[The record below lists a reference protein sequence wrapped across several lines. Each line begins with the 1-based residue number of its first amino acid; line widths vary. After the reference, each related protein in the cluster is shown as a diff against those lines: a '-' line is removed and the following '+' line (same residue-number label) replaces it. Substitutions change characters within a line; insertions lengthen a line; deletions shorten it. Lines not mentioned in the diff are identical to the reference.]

1 MNTKLRTEA
10 KNDFEKDFFKL
21 MKNYVF
27 GKTMESVRK
36 HRDIKLVRTDKRRNQ
51 LVSES
56 NYHTTKYFSEDL
68 LPIENKI
75 KMNKPI
81 YLGMSILGISKTRM
95 YEFWYDFIKPK
106 YQKNVK
112 ICYMDTDSFII
123 HIKTE
128 DFYKDIADYIKKW
141 FETSNYSENDKI
153 PLPGGMSKKV
163 VGLMKDELGGK
174 TMIEFVA
181 LRPKY
186 IFT

>member
-21 MKNYVF
+21 MKNSVF

-56 NYHTTKYFSEDL
+56 NYHTTKYFSEGL
-68 LPIENKI
+68 LPIENKS

-95 YEFWYDFIKPK
+95 YEISYDYIKPK

-128 DFYKDIADYIKKW
+128 DFYRDIADDVTKW
-141 FETSNYSENDKI
+141 FGTSNI
-153 PLPGGMSKKV
+153 V
-163 VGLMKDELGGK
+163 R
-174 TMIEFVA
+174 MIKEHFQEV
-181 LRPKY
+181 
-186 IFT
+186 